1 MLKYK
6 CSRCEFSTS
15 NKYHFIRHLTRKY
28 KCHPKYSND
37 SIFSIAEYYGLLSE
51 IDKNDLEMTAND
63 LEMTEN
69 SILTSK
75 LTAKPSILTAK
86 TSILTAKS
94 SILTAKKHPEIKQ
107 NKEKPTFICPMC
119 LVTFTRK
126 NNMKVHMKKSCKGVP
141 KMDPD
146 KVKNNLNQ
154 CNRDE
159 LLGVIEKLI
168 DKVGNNNNSNNTNNI
183 QQNIVINSF
192 GNEKIDYI
200 KGKFL
205 DRIIKAP
212 YGAIP
217 KLLEQIHFNPH
228 HPENHN
234 IKITNMK
241 GRFANVY
248 KNNTWRIE
256 DKKRVITD
264 MMDKGFDLI
273 EDHHEENK
281 GKLNCYHK
289 KNYNSFRNKFDTHD
303 SKLKKM
309 IEQNIEIEILNHS
322 QSNRDRK

>member
-15 NKYHFIRHLTRKY
+15 NKYNFIRHLTRKY
-28 KCHPKYSND
+28 TCHPKYSND
-37 SIFSIAEYYGLLSE
+37 SISSIAEYYGLLSE

-75 LTAKPSILTAK
+75 LTSKPSILTAK

-94 SILTAKKHPEIKQ
+94 SILTAKKHPKIKQ

-192 GNEKIDYI
+192 GKEKIDYI
-200 KGKFL
+200 EEKLL
-205 DRIIKAP
+205 DKLIKAP
-212 YGAIP
+212 YRAIP
-217 KLLEQIHFNPH
+217 RILEEIHFNPK

-234 IKITNMK
+234 VRITNK
-241 GRFANVY
+241 KDRYANIY
-248 KNNTWRIE
+248 KDNTWKIE
-256 DKKRVITD
+256 DKKKVITN
-264 MMDKGFDLI
+264 MIDKGFDI
-273 EDHHEENK
+273 IDEHHEDNK
-281 GKLNCYHK
+281 DKLSNYYEK
-289 KNYNSFRNKFDTHD
+289 KYNSFRNRFDTND
-303 SKLKKM
+303 PKLKKM
-309 IEQNIEIEILNHS
+309 IEQDIEVEILNNS
-322 QSNRDRK
+322 